1 MNGYSLT
8 IHGDNYRINLG
19 VMAEDKDSAFE
30 AGLYTLIN
38 SEPKLDL
45 FDMQLTYEAEFIEV
59 IPND

>member
-1 MNGYSLT
+1 MNGYDLT
-8 IHGDNYRINLG
+8 ICCSNYTINLL
-19 VMAEDKDSAFE
+19 VMAEDKETAFE

-45 FDMQLTYEAEFIEV
+45 FDMQLTYEAKFIEV